1 MQSLLAG
8 LAVYIILVLYGT
20 CQVFT
25 LLEYI
30 HGMSCTDLAIH
41 EVI

>member
-1 MQSLLAG
+1 MRSLLAG
-8 LAVYIILVLYGT
+8 LTVYMILVLYGT

-25 LLEYI
+25 FLEYI

-41 EVI
+41 DVI